1 MVREIQQLVIEE
13 PSSWLETVS
22 RWKNL
27 HDDEKKKENLVPQKR
42 RSEEEINITAKK
54 QKKEKLIEADSE
66 EHQMEEQKKCVVP
79 EGNNDEDFL
88 TGRKIFLEDAPETSK
103 DKSVES
109 SNHSFTFRV
118 SCRCS
123 GAVSKVFT
131 SQEVGR
137 MIGVT
142 LLKQFGWKA
151 DLRNPDLEIFVH
163 LNDEYSVVGIPVFR
177 LPLSNRE
184 YIKTAGLRSTIA
196 WAMAS
201 LAEISAGAFVL
212 DPMCGLGTILLEAA
226 KEWPNVHYLGTD
238 ISDSQLQGAC
248 ENVKAADLMDKIEL
262 LKASV
267 IALPLPSESIDVVIS
282 DVPFGKKFTI
292 TKDIKLV
299 PDILREMERV
309 LHVGG
314 TVVLLLSQD
323 PHKYVDG
330 PIANYVENNASVNIT
345 TDDTNKTVMAT
356 DSNPREENG
365 SPQSISSSNKNMER
379 EPHNDKMKCFGSLVL
394 VDSHGVSLG
403 KTNAFICKYKKMPT
417 SGVNSILK

>member
-131 SQEVGR
+131 SQ
-137 MIGVT
+137 
-142 LLKQFGWKA
+142 
-151 DLRNPDLEIFVH
+151 IFVH

>member
-201 LAEISAGAFVL
+201 LAEIS
-212 DPMCGLGTILLEAA
+212 
-226 KEWPNVHYLGTD
+226 NVHYLGTD